1 MIKGLLKYVLEGLAV
16 AVAAK
21 YIPNPKL
28 KLNEIVM
35 IALSAAVVFLLL
47 DLVAPDMAKGARM
60 GAGFGIG
67 AKQVGWE
74 TMENANG
81 NDTPPMTEE
90 DLAKVYPGEA
100 HPDRLM
106 QNYLGEHDPYPPS
119 IHCRGTSCY
128 PSTSYGLREAGY
140 PGEYLGEHDPIPW
153 SLDCRG
159 SVCYKKNEI

>member
-1 MIKGLLKYVLEGLAV
+1 MSYQYLTKYILEGLAV

-28 KLNEIVM
+28 QLREIVM
-35 IALSAAVVFLLL
+35 IALAAAVVFLLL
-47 DLVAPDMAKGARM
+47 DLLAPDVGKGARL

-67 AKQVGWE
+67 AQQVGWE
-74 TMENANG
+74 TMESAN
-81 NDTPPMTEE
+81 DDVEMDAETV
-90 DLAKVYPGEA
+90 AKVYPGEA
-100 HPDRLM
+100 RPDRLM

-128 PSTSYGLREAGY
+128 PRTSYWMREAGY

-159 SVCYKKNEI
+159 SVCYKKGEM